1 VAGIVGRSTA
11 EGLAASVGQ
20 ALQYRGDE
28 VTRVVKLGCG
38 RLRPARWSEDS
49 TMAPSITTSR
59 WFKVQTGGNAKGGR
73 VWNCCAVVGFDVR
86 TIYPSCDD
94 IGCID
99 TSNSSLKAN
108 EQISRSFEDQVCELR
123 HKNQKKGRD
132 V

>member
-1 VAGIVGRSTA
+1 MRPAVAGIVGRSTA

-59 WFKVQTGGNAKGGR
+59 WFKPAGTLKEGGFGIAVQ
-73 VWNCCAVVGFDVR
+73 
-86 TIYPSCDD
+86 
-94 IGCID
+94 
-99 TSNSSLKAN
+99 
-108 EQISRSFEDQVCELR
+108 
-123 HKNQKKGRD
+123 
-132 V
+132 